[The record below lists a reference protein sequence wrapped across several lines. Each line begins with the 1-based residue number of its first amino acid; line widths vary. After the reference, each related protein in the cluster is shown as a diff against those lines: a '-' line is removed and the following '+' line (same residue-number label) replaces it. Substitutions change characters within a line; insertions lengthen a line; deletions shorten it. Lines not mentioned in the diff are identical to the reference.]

1 MHQAS
6 PARAVVVSV
15 LVSAAVATPALAVS
29 APAAAVALAVGDP
42 LSKLTDWITT
52 SGRTWAAALLIIG
65 ALIAGGSIALG
76 SQRSGE
82 HARNF
87 VVGGI
92 FLGLV
97 ALGKGLYDMVA
108 SWVN

>member
-1 MHQAS
+1 MHQPSPVRATLVGVFITAAVAS
-6 PARAVVVSV
+6 PA
-15 LVSAAVATPALAVS
+15 VAMPQSL
-29 APAAAVALAVGDP
+29 AVALAAVDP
-42 LSKLTDWITT
+42 LSRLTDWITT

>member
-1 MHQAS
+1 MHQTS
-6 PARAVVVSV
+6 PTRAVVVSV
-15 LVSAAVATPALAVS
+15 LLSAAVATPAFALPT
-29 APAAAVALAVGDP
+29 PAAVLAVGDP

>member
-1 MHQAS
+1 MQHLNLR
-6 PARAVVVSV
+6 RAG
-15 LVSAAVATPALAVS
+15 LVLAVLLVI
-29 APAAAVALAVGDP
+29 AGPAAADP
-42 LSKLTDWITT
+42 LARLTEWVTT

-87 VVGGI
+87 IVGAI
-92 FLGLV
+92 FLALV
-97 ALGKGLYDMVA
+97 ALGKGLYDLVVDL
-108 SWVN
+108 VN

>member
-1 MHQAS
+1 MQQAS
-6 PARAVVVSV
+6 LTRAFVVGA
-15 LVSAAVATPALAVS
+15 LLSAALAQPALAAS
-29 APAAAVALAVGDP
+29 AASIALAVGDP

>member
-1 MHQAS
+1 MHQPS
-6 PARAVVVSV
+6 LTRAVIVSAF
-15 LVSAAVATPALAVS
+15 LSAAVASPALAMPQPLV
-29 APAAAVALAVGDP
+29 AVLAVGDP
-42 LSKLTDWITT
+42 LAKLTDWITT

>member
-1 MHQAS
+1 MQHPNLGRTGLLMA
-6 PARAVVVSV
+6 ALLVVAV
-15 LVSAAVATPALAVS
+15 PALAMPG
-29 APAAAVALAVGDP
+29 PAAVVIAVADP
-42 LSKLTDWITT
+42 LGRLTDWVT
-52 SGRTWAAALLIIG
+52 SSGKNWAAALLIIG

-87 VVGGI
+87 IVGAI
-92 FLGLV
+92 FLALV

-108 SWVN
+108 SWVS

>member
-1 MHQAS
+1 MHQTS
-6 PARAVVVSV
+6 PTRAVVVSV
-15 LVSAAVATPALAVS
+15 LLSAAVTTPAFALS
-29 APAAAVALAVGDP
+29 APAAVLAVGDP